1 MSVSLSTK
9 EKGSVFI
16 ELVLHFILFKELDTA
31 PLPKVARLLD
41 CPLQSSWIWCDPSMY
56 QCTAYYV
63 WSVQSVSLRFLVP
76 FKYFKTCFT
85 FSQSSSSGDCTLVV
99 RKDTAVWISQCAQF
113 AAKSSWYTVWWKA
126 SAISSSSL
134 RPSSLTLKRWS
145 PAGVADFPIIFSG
158 NSLIILEMYRF
169 MLICTSFFD
178 EKLKIIPR

>member
-1 MSVSLSTK
+1 MSVSMSAK
-9 EKGSVFI
+9 QISSVSV
-16 ELVLHFILFKELDTA
+16 ELVLHFILFEELDTA
-31 PLPKVARLLD
+31 PLPKVARLLV

-113 AAKSSWYTVWWKA
+113 AAKSSWYAVWWKV
-126 SAISSSSL
+126 SAISWRRPPTTVPYYGTDVPYNCTFWHAWLRSDARPVREQDCWVSSDMRNAL
-134 RPSSLTLKRWS
+134 RC
-145 PAGVADFPIIFSG
+145 A
-158 NSLIILEMYRF
+158 
-169 MLICTSFFD
+169 TS
-178 EKLKIIPR
+178 